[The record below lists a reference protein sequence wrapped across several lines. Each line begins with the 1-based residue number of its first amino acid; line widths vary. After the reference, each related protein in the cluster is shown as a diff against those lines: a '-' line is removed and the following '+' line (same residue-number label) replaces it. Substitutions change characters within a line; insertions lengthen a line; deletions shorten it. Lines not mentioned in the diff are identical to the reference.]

1 MNARNMSTQSY
12 RSSGCGCSGGS
23 GSGGSNG
30 DCGREPGCDSRCCE
44 LECLVRPNFFCGQL
58 LTDADLAAMVDWTRK
73 RLSLARYRDGWGI
86 ACGLDLSCSDPGG
99 STACCDD
106 AKSGPAVYL
115 GSGYAIDCCGNDL
128 VVCEPM
134 RVDLSSVCTAPDDP
148 CKPVPAPKPTAA
160 PAAPAD
166 PAGQPKEERT
176 SCLEIDPN
184 GLYAVQVSLRYREDL
199 SHGMR
204 AMFRGSCS
212 DEGPCEYS
220 RVLEAP
226 CVYVEEIPMRA
237 REGGQ
242 REDDAWTVDFRNY
255 LRREVAS
262 LLALLDKGIDEVARY
277 IARNPPYQMC
287 FLQEMICCVRDHAET
302 PQLGRRNASA
312 LELTTIGIYLLI
324 DRMLRHLRC
333 GCGECKPD
341 TGVPIGRV
349 LMRRSVVEGKTRC
362 KVVSIDPGFDH
373 RRLLRKDVCR
383 PFAEGMIDLLPY
395 LWQKPADAQMQMR
408 ERTCAQGAQFEEV
421 AFSMEVKRF
430 DEPMSM
436 LVNQQLSIDRVDL
449 GRLVAHTI
457 VDPFKDARI
466 AAFSL
471 AN

>member
-1 MNARNMSTQSY
+1 MNARNMSTQPT

-23 GSGGSNG
+23 GNGGSNG
-30 DCGREPGCDSRCCE
+30 DCGCEPGCDSRCCE

-148 CKPVPAPKPTAA
+148 CNPVPAP
-160 PAAPAD
+160 PAD
-166 PAGQPKEERT
+166 PAGQSNEDRG
-176 SCLEIDPN
+176 SCLEIDRN
-184 GLYAVQVSLRYREDL
+184 GLYAVQVSLRYRENL

-226 CVYVEEIPMRA
+226 CVHVEEIPLQATDRGE
-237 REGGQ
+237 RQE
-242 REDDAWTVDFRNY
+242 DAWTADFRNY
-255 LRREVAS
+255 LRRELAD
-262 LLALLDKGIDEVARY
+262 LRALLDKGIDEVARY
-277 IARNPPYQMC
+277 VARNPPYQMC
-287 FLQEMICCVRDHAET
+287 FLQEVICCVRDHAET
-302 PQLGRRNASA
+302 PQPGRRNAST
-312 LELTTIGIYLLI
+312 LELTTVGMYLLI
-324 DRMLRHLRC
+324 DRLLRHLRC

-349 LMRRSVVEGKTRC
+349 LMRRTVFKGKTRC
-362 KVVSIDPGFDH
+362 TVVSIDPGFDH
-373 RRLLRKDVCR
+373 RRLLRKDTCR
-383 PFAEGMIDLLPY
+383 PIAEGMVDLLPY
-395 LWQKPADAQMQMR
+395 LWQTPAYAQMQLR
-408 ERTCAQGAQFEEV
+408 KQTCAQDVNFEKRTV
-421 AFSMEVKRF
+421 SMGVNGF

-436 LVNQQLSIDRVDL
+436 LAKQPLSIARADL

>member
-1 MNARNMSTQSY
+1 MNARNMSTQPA

-23 GSGGSNG
+23 NG
-30 DCGREPGCDSRCCE
+30 NCGCEPGCDSRCCE

-86 ACGLDLSCSDPGG
+86 ACGLDLSCSDSGG
-99 STACCDD
+99 NTACCED

-148 CKPVPAPKPTAA
+148 CDPVPAPKPAQ
-160 PAAPAD
+160 PAD
-166 PAGQPKEERT
+166 PAGQPNEERA
-176 SCLEIDPN
+176 SCLEIDHT
-184 GLYAVQVSLRYREDL
+184 GLYAVQVSLRYRENL

-226 CVYVEEIPMRA
+226 CVHVEEIPMRA
-237 REGGQ
+237 TDRGERE
-242 REDDAWTVDFRNY
+242 EKAWTDDFRSY
-255 LRREVAS
+255 LRRELAD
-262 LLALLDKGIDEVARY
+262 LRALLDKGIDEVARY

-302 PQLGRRNASA
+302 PQVGRRNAST
-312 LELTTIGIYLLI
+312 LELTTIGMYLLI
-324 DRMLRHLRC
+324 DRLLRHLRC
-333 GCGECKPD
+333 RCGECKPD
-341 TGVPIGRV
+341 NGVPIGRV
-349 LMRRSVVEGKTRC
+349 LMRRTVVEGKTRC
-362 KVVSIDPGFDH
+362 RVVSIDPGFDH
-373 RRLLRKDVCR
+373 RRLLRKDTCR
-383 PFAEGMIDLLPY
+383 PVAEGMVDLLPY
-395 LWQKPADAQMQMR
+395 LWQTPADARMQMR
-408 ERTCAQGAQFEEV
+408 ERTCAQEV
-421 AFSMEVKRF
+421 DFKVMAIPMTDAKRF
-430 DEPMSM
+430 EDPMST
-436 LVNQQLSIDRVDL
+436 LVSQPLSIARADL
-449 GRLVAHTI
+449 GQLVAYTI
-457 VDPFKDARI
+457 VDPFKEERI

-471 AN
+471 PK